1 MYKKLLATAILL
13 TISNAHAAVTSA
25 GDIAFTAFNADEDGW
40 AITTFVD
47 IAANSSIYF
56 SDNEWNGSAIGS
68 GGAFIDANEGN
79 TLWTTGAS
87 LISAGSVIR
96 FSNVD
101 KASRAVSVGS
111 ITTGTLSSTIA
122 LGNSNET
129 IYAFLGSSGTSPTT
143 FLAAITNG
151 NFTTPTDGVLTGTGL
166 AQSINAI
173 RLNANNPA
181 ATPDYAEYNGVRTG
195 LSSLDAYKPLVAD
208 VANWTV
214 DTTNGIYTTTIPN
227 TTAFTAPVPEPETY
241 SLLLAGLGLVS
252 FISRRK
258 SFI

>member
-1 MYKKLLATAILL
+1 MLKKLIATAILL
-13 TISNAHAAVTSA
+13 TISNANAAVTSA

-40 AITTFVD
+40 AIATFVD

-56 SDNEWNGSAIGS
+56 SDNEWNGSAISS
-68 GGAFIDANEGN
+68 GGAFIDANEGS

-87 LISAGSVIR
+87 LISAGSIIR

-101 KASRAVSVGS
+101 KTSRAVSVGS
-111 ITTGTLSSTIA
+111 IVTGALSSAIA

-129 IYAFLGSSGTSPTT
+129 IYAYLGTSGTAPTT

-151 NFTTPTDGVLTGTGL
+151 NFTTPSDGVLTGTGL
-166 AQSINAI
+166 VQGVNAI
-173 RLNANNPA
+173 RLNANNTT
-181 ATPDYAEYNGVRTG
+181 ATPDYAEYNGVHTG
-195 LSSLDAYKPLVAD
+195 LSSIEAYKPLVAN
-208 VANWTV
+208 VTNWTV

-227 TTAFTAPVPEPETY
+227 TTAFSAPVPESETY
-241 SLLLAGLGLVS
+241 GMLLVGLGFIG

-258 SFI
+258 IFI

>member
-1 MYKKLLATAILL
+1 MLKKLLVTATLL

-25 GDIAFTAFNADEDGW
+25 GDLAFTAFNADEDGW

-87 LISAGSVIR
+87 QISAGSVIR

-101 KASRAVSVGS
+101 KASRAVTVGS

-129 IYAFLGSSGTSPTT
+129 IYAFLGSSGTTPTT

-166 AQSINAI
+166 VQGTNAI

-208 VANWTV
+208 VTNWTV
-214 DTTNGIYTTTIPN
+214 DTTNGVYTTTIPN
-227 TTAFTAPVPEPETY
+227 TTAFSAPVPEPETY
-241 SLLLAGLGLVS
+241 GMLLVGLGFIG

-258 SFI
+258 FSI